1 MRHIQ
6 RFRSWGGVLALLVV
20 MLWSVAPAPAQAAS
34 VTQLDITGGSINLNF
49 GVLGSVSGTFTQN
62 GQIVMGQYQPL
73 PNIFT
78 PITLS
83 HLTFSLFT
91 SNGGALNLPAPTA
104 QTTGAVMTADLQ
116 SLFVGVTSTGWA
128 WVNTNPQM
136 ASLNFGGNATGS
148 FNELTNAFDV
158 SWTKSFTGYSIP
170 FLQSGTF
177 SLQGSAQLAAVPL
190 PGALLFFGSG
200 LMGMLGFRKTRQV
213 I

>member
-1 MRHIQ
+1 MRKFIAAVLSVCVL
-6 RFRSWGGVLALLVV
+6 FLIAGLLSAERS
-20 MLWSVAPAPAQAAS
+20 QAAS
-34 VTQLDITGGSINLNF
+34 VTQLDITGGSVNLNF

-62 GQIVMGQYQPL
+62 GQLVMGQYQPL

-116 SLFVGVTSTGWA
+116 SLFAGVTSTGWS

-136 ASLNFGGNATGS
+136 ASLNVGGNAAGS
-148 FNELTNAFDV
+148 FNELTNAFNV
-158 SWTKSFTGYSIP
+158 SWTKSFTGYNIP

-190 PGALLFFGSG
+190 PGALLLFGSG
-200 LMGMLGFRKTRQV
+200 LMGLLGFRKTQSV
-213 I
+213 L

>member
-1 MRHIQ
+1 MMSSSR
-6 RFRSWGGVLALLVV
+6 VLSGMFLGLFLGLCLAGT
-20 MLWSVAPAPAQAAS
+20 AAQAAS
-34 VTQLDITGGSINLNF
+34 VTQLDITGGSVNLNF
-49 GVLGSVSGTFTQN
+49 GALGSVSGTFTQN
-62 GQIVMGQYQPL
+62 GQLVMGQYQPL

-91 SNGGALNLPAPTA
+91 SNGGALNLPAPTG
-104 QTTGAVMTADLQ
+104 QTTGAAMTADLQ
-116 SLFVGVTSTGWA
+116 SLFAGVTSTGWS

-136 ASLNFGGNATGS
+136 ASLNIGGNATGS
-148 FNELTNAFDV
+148 FNELTNAFNV
-158 SWTKSFTGYSIP
+158 SWTKSFTGYNIP

-200 LMGMLGFRKTRQV
+200 LMGMLGFRNRLHRL
-213 I
+213 

>member
-1 MRHIQ
+1 
-6 RFRSWGGVLALLVV
+6 
-20 MLWSVAPAPAQAAS
+20 
-34 VTQLDITGGSINLNF
+34 
-49 GVLGSVSGTFTQN
+49 
-62 GQIVMGQYQPL
+62 MGQYQPL

-91 SNGGALNLPAPTA
+91 SNDGALNLSAPAA

-116 SLFVGVTSTGWA
+116 SLFAGVTSTGWS

-136 ASLNFGGNATGS
+136 ASLNIGGNATGS
-148 FNELTNAFDV
+148 FNELTNAFNV
-158 SWTKSFTGYSIP
+158 SWTKSFTGYNIP

-190 PGALLFFGSG
+190 PGALLLFGSG
-200 LMGMLGFRKTRQV
+200 LIGMLGFRKTRQV

>member
-1 MRHIQ
+1 MRHLQ
-6 RFRSWGGVLALLVV
+6 RFMSWGGAFALLAV
-20 MLWSVAPAPAQAAS
+20 MVLSVAPVPAQAAS
-34 VTQLDITGGSINLNF
+34 VTQLDITGGSVNLNF
-49 GVLGSVSGTFTQN
+49 GSLGSVSGTFTQN
-62 GQIVMGQYQPL
+62 GQLVMGQYQPL

-116 SLFVGVTSTGWA
+116 SLFAGVTSTGWS

-136 ASLNFGGNATGS
+136 ASLNVGGNAAGS
-148 FNELTNAFDV
+148 FNELTNAFNV
-158 SWTKSFTGYSIP
+158 SWTKSFTGYNIP

-190 PGALLFFGSG
+190 PGALLLFGSG
-200 LMGMLGFRKTRQV
+200 LMGLLGFRKTQSV
-213 I
+213 L